1 MTAPR
6 GHLVR
11 AGYWE
16 GAVSMASEVGAQ
28 PLFPFIKL
36 LIQAMSNKSDLS
48 VLLQD
53 ARAAES
59 SDIPSTAGL
68 RSRIGMRNY
77 LRIADEISAGSK
89 GLILDWG
96 AGFGQIS
103 WLLERR
109 GMKAISYDIGSPAMD
124 SRLATSMGLRRVAGS
139 HPVDL
144 PFRSGVFDAAVS
156 CGVLEH
162 VPAPEASLDELIRVL
177 RPGGRLFIYNLPQKR
192 SYKELV
198 IRKLKLGYAHEN
210 TFTVAS
216 TTALLKRHGFR
227 VLRARRGGFLPHN
240 LTGIPQKVKSAYN
253 SIWPVVYLVDR
264 SLSSV
269 PLLNRIAEA
278 VEIVAE
284 KPK

>member
-1 MTAPR
+1 
-6 GHLVR
+6 
-11 AGYWE
+11 
-16 GAVSMASEVGAQ
+16 
-28 PLFPFIKL
+28 
-36 LIQAMSNKSDLS
+36 MSNQSDLA

-53 ARAAES
+53 ARVAEAM
-59 SDIPSTAGL
+59 DIPNTSGL

-77 LRIADEISAGSK
+77 LRIAGEVSAGSS

-96 AGFGQIS
+96 AGYGQMA

-109 GMKAISYDIGSPAMD
+109 GMKAICYDVGPPTIDPLLQS
-124 SRLATSMGLRRVAGS
+124 SQGLRRVAGS

-144 PFRSGVFDAAVS
+144 PFRSGVFDAALS

-162 VPAPEASLDELIRVL
+162 VPEPEASLHELFRVL

-227 VLRARRGGFLPHN
+227 VLRSRRGGFLPHS
-240 LTGIPQKVKSAYN
+240 LTGIPQRVKSAYN
-253 SIWPVVYLVDR
+253 SVWPAAYLADR
-264 SLSSV
+264 GLASV

-284 KPK
+284 RPG